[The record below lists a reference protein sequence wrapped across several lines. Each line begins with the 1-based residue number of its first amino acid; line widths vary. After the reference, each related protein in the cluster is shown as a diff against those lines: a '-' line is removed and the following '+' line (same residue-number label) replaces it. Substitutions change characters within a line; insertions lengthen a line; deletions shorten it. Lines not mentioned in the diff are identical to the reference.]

1 MAQDAETGISWKER
15 PPSRPAL
22 NARAPR
28 KELQE
33 KCGFTLENIVA
44 AAKLQIVKAR

>member
-1 MAQDAETGISWKER
+1 MAQDAETGISWKEG
-15 PPSRPAL
+15 PAL